1 MNDPQDDEDLE
12 KFEINRLD
20 SFSPQLDKL
29 NVGYEETKDIVGRVS
44 FKDD

>member
-1 MNDPQDDEDLE
+1 MNDPEGNDEDD

-29 NVGYEETKDIVGRVS
+29 NVPQEEMNDIMSRVNL
-44 FKDD
+44 

>member
-1 MNDPQDDEDLE
+1 MNDPQDTEDID

-29 NVGYEETKDIVGRVS
+29 NVG
-44 FKDD
+44 